1 MKRSELKA
9 NAREQLRGN
18 WLWAVGL
25 CLVGAIMASLTSSF
39 SIGIL
44 GGMVLYGVTYTFLAL
59 ADGKKLKIF
68 LVLCSLDLLVV
79 SFCQRY

>member
-44 GGMVLYGVTYTFLAL
+44 GGGFIWCYLYIFSLGS
-59 ADGKKLKIF
+59 GKKMKIF